1 MKNISKEDKLLLI
14 GYGAIAIA
22 YSILFIIKMKHAT
35 SKA

>member
-1 MKNISKEDKLLLI
+1 MKSISKEDRLLLI

-35 SKA
+35 HKS